1 MFATTSL
8 GKYEEIFMDLINE
21 IIKQAQGF
29 SWVDWVTTITAIIY
43 VVLAA
48 RENIW
53 CWFWGIISCSL
64 WAYASFFFYDLWMDA
79 LLQIF
84 YIVMAFIGLYQW
96 KFSRQSE
103 TIRPT
108 TRLSS
113 REHLLYWSAVLP
125 TSFLF
130 GYFFAHYTSAAATYA
145 DAFTTVLSVAATIM
159 LVQKKLETWLYW
171 ILANGLYI
179 WIYSR
184 QGAYL
189 FALLMIVYVIIAADG
204 YFRWRTQMKNTSEI
218 QG

>member
-1 MFATTSL
+1 MDVFA
-8 GKYEEIFMDLINE
+8 
-21 IIKQAQGF
+21 QALEQARSF
-29 SWVDWVTTITAIIY
+29 SWIDWTATITAIIY

-64 WAYASFFFYDLWMDA
+64 WAYASFFFYQLWMDA

-84 YIVMAFIGLYQW
+84 YIVMAFVGFYKW
-96 KFSRQSE
+96 KYSQDKG
-103 TIRPT
+103 TVKPT
-108 TRLSS
+108 THLTAW
-113 REHLLYWSAVLP
+113 EHLIYWAAILP
-125 TSFLF
+125 AAFLF
-130 GYFFAHYTSAAATYA
+130 GYFFANYTPAAATYA

-171 ILANGLYI
+171 ILADSLYV
-179 WIYSR
+179 WLYGR

-189 FALLMIVYVIIAADG
+189 FALLMIIYVIIATDG
-204 YFRWRTQMKNTSEI
+204 YFRWRRQMKSELEI